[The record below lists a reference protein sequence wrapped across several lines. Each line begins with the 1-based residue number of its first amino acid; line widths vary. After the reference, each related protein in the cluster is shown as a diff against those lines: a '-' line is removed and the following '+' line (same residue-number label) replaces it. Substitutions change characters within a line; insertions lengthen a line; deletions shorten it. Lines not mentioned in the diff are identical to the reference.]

1 MFEIL
6 LILKCNF
13 TTKIRHKWG
22 CATKIVNGTSECNSR
37 HINEDVLEATYLAA
51 LNELIENAAEVV
63 DAVKEGA
70 GMTLEPENKAALEQV
85 DEDIIKVQE
94 AVLALHKA
102 KQRMEIGAQDYAAKV
117 KEYSEQMKAL
127 EAKRD
132 ELQATEVK
140 FAEVKAWLDTFIAQ
154 TMKADALT
162 EIDGITMKMLVEKII
177 ARDTGIEVVFKCGVA
192 IEKEY
197 VR

>member
-1 MFEIL
+1 MGSRVKNREI
-6 LILKCNF
+6 K
-13 TTKIRHKWG
+13 RWG
-22 CATKIVNGTSECNSR
+22 CATRIVNGRSECDS
-37 HINEDVLEATYLAA
+37 HHVNEDVLEATYLAA
-51 LNELIENAAEVV
+51 LKELIENAEDVV
-63 DAVKEGA
+63 NAVKEGA
-70 GMTLEPENKAALEQV
+70 ELMMEPETKAAIESIEEQ
-85 DEDIIKVQE
+85 IIEIQE

-102 KQRMEIGAQDYAAKV
+102 KQRLEIGAQDYAAKV
-117 KEYSEQMKAL
+117 KELSERMKAL
-127 EAKRD
+127 EVKRD

-140 FAEVKAWLDTFIAQ
+140 FAEVKAWLDTFISQ
-154 TMKADALT
+154 TMKTDALT